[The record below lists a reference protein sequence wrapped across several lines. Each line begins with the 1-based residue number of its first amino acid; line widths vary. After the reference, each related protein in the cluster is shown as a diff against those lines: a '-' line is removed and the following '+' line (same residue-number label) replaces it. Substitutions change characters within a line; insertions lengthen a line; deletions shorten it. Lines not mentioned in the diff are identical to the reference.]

1 MMALGALP
9 DSRGTWKMRSSS
21 ITGMYSSR
29 TLTSCEPW
37 ATVLMSSGLT
47 WKDSTTEDSGRM

>member
-1 MMALGALP
+1 MMLL
-9 DSRGTWKMRSSS
+9 DLLRSKRGTWKIFSSAM
-21 ITGMYSSR
+21 TGMYSSR

-37 ATVLMSSGLT
+37 ATVLTSSELT